1 MGSKQGVAAWWMKW
15 FIVGPMVGLCVL
27 EGGCGLLDRGVLV
40 IAHRGDSGRYPEN
53 TLASFRGGLDARADM
68 IELDARV
75 TKDGV
80 LIVMHDETLG
90 RTTSASD
97 VLGAG
102 EHRVDQIDSVAL
114 SGLDA
119 GSWKDSSFAGEGV
132 PALGEAVALIT
143 AGATVL
149 VERKSGSPQ
158 RYADSLRAMGRMR
171 GIVVQSFD
179 WAFLAALRIE
189 LPRLRLA
196 GLGDGEVTLDR
207 INALRAMR
215 AVAAAWNHKDLD
227 ERAVRRFHD
236 AGIVVWAYTVNRPRD
251 WDRLCRIGVDGIITD
266 HPSTCRAWLESR
278 GRR

>member
-1 MGSKQGVAAWWMKW
+1 M
-15 FIVGPMVGLCVL
+15 VGPMMGWCALA
-27 EGGCGLLDRGVLV
+27 GGCGLLDRGVLV

-80 LIVMHDETLG
+80 LVVMHDGTLG
-90 RTTSASD
+90 RTTNAAA

-102 EHRVDQIDSVAL
+102 EHQVDQIDSAAL
-114 SGLDA
+114 AGLDA
-119 GSWKDSSFAGEGV
+119 GSWKDASFAGEGV
-132 PALGEAVALIT
+132 PTLGQAIELIT
-143 AGATVL
+143 ARSTAL

-158 RYADSLRAMGRMR
+158 RYADSLRALGRMS

-215 AVAAAWNHKDLD
+215 VVAAVWYHMDLD
-227 ERAVRRFHD
+227 EEAVRRFHD

-266 HPSTCRAWLESR
+266 HPATCRAWLISR
-278 GRR
+278 GCR